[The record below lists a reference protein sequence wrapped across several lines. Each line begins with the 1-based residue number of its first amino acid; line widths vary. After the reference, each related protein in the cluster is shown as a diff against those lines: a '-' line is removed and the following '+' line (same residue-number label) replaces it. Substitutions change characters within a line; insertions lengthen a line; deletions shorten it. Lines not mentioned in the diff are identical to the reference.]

1 MQFDSV
7 PHEGRQAGLQL
18 LRLDMGVERSR
29 AGEWFM
35 REVPAGRP
43 PQYRRWERNSDRRAI
58 GRPVAEA
65 NLNRRS
71 KITMKLYNIS
81 LNNLLR
87 RKSKMLFLV
96 LGLTIA
102 VSTVVTLI
110 TVARIMNADIANKLG
125 PSLMDV
131 IVGPAIGGIVVAQ
144 EVGRLLNKRTI
155 FAERDQGEMTLR
167 RGFEIAKGEV
177 ISVSDQKTTDEK
189 ELIIDSVRVASA
201 LQVGER
207 IMIEDGVMRLKV
219 VEKLEN
225 SVKAE
230 VLNGGTIKPRKGI
243 NLPDT
248 KLHFGAV
255 TEKDQCDLEFAQMS
269 KESSGNI
276 MMRFLRIKRI

>member
-1 MQFDSV
+1 
-7 PHEGRQAGLQL
+7 
-18 LRLDMGVERSR
+18 
-29 AGEWFM
+29 
-35 REVPAGRP
+35 
-43 PQYRRWERNSDRRAI
+43 
-58 GRPVAEA
+58 
-65 NLNRRS
+65 
-71 KITMKLYNIS
+71 MKLYNIS